1 MQYNEVYRKVWAI
14 MLYSGNIKS
23 KFDSFEQMVN
33 PFYNNLYRYIF
44 LILRNEYAAEDVLQN
59 TLIKAFKNLDSLKD
73 ESKFKNW
80 IFTIAKNES
89 MSWIKKHK
97 KYVAVEENT
106 LEFISKN
113 EDYYLPE
120 DFIIREETK
129 KIVIDII
136 NSLEPKY
143 RDVII
148 LKYYNRLTE
157 NEISKVLNIKRGTV
171 KSRHKRAKDQIYKK
185 LIANRYV
192 NNKNEG

>member
-113 EDYYLPE
+113 EDSYLPE

>member
-1 MQYNEVYRKVWAI
+1 